1 MKAVAKKSV
10 LSGNITVP
18 GSKSHTIRA
27 LILAAMAEGTSH
39 ISNPLPSN
47 DCLSTAAA
55 VRKIGAEIDFGDKHS
70 GEKTADGA
78 AADGSNDGG
87 STGYGST
94 DAAAGTSRGEL
105 VWTVKGAG
113 SKLHLPAEV
122 IDVGNSGSLMYFL
135 CPVLSTLKGECTFT
149 GDESICK
156 RPVNHLIDALCQFG
170 ANGRSLNGGTTPPFS
185 FCGPIDVNKTLVTEG
200 ALSQYISGFM
210 MAASRLNGTL
220 NMELTNPKETPYLTM
235 TKLWLESLGVP
246 VQISPDFKKIS
257 VKGLVDESGR
267 PLPFKAFDRVVP
279 SDWEGVAF
287 PLVAALI
294 SGSEIV
300 IDNVDGSG
308 SQGDDKIVE
317 VLQSVGADIEWKRSE
332 EQLIVRGKRDAN
344 GACGLTSAGLPE
356 GELTV
361 DMSAFPDAI
370 CALAVAACFIDG
382 KTIFTDIDICRKK
395 ETDRIK
401 AMTCELSKLGAH
413 IVDEGDRLVV
423 YGDGGRGLRGGEV
436 ESYKDH
442 RIVMSLACLGLGLA
456 EGERV
461 IVNDAEWCS
470 VTFPHFFE
478 TMNGIGAGFEVE

>member
-10 LSGNITVP
+10 LSGHITVP

-27 LILAAMAEGTSH
+27 LILAAMADGTSH

-55 VRKIGAEIDFGDKHS
+55 VRQVGAEVDFGDDVD
-70 GEKTADGA
+70 DGA
-78 AADGSNDGG
+78 
-87 STGYGST
+87 STGRDG
-94 DAAAGTSRGEL
+94 A
-105 VWTVKGAG
+105 VWTVRGAG
-113 SKLHLPAEV
+113 KNLHLPDGQ

-135 CPVLSTLKGECTFT
+135 CPVLSTLPGECTFT
-149 GDESICK
+149 GDESICR

-170 ANGRSLNGGTTPPFS
+170 ANGRSLNAGPDGKPGTTPPFS

-220 NMELTNPKETPYLTM
+220 HMELTNPKETPYLTM
-235 TKLWLESLGVP
+235 TKLWLESVGVP
-246 VQISPDFKKIS
+246 VSISPDFKKIA
-257 VKGLVDESGR
+257 VTGPV
-267 PLPFKAFDRVVP
+267 PFKAFDRAVP
-279 SDWEGVAF
+279 SDWEGLAF

-294 SGSEIV
+294 SGSEIT

-317 VLQSVGADIEWKRSE
+317 VLQSVGADIEWRRDT
-332 EQLIVRGKRDAN
+332 EQLIVRGGKK
-344 GACGLTSAGLPE
+344 LSSAGLPN
-356 GELTV
+356 GELV
-361 DMSAFPDAI
+361 VEMSAFPDAI
-370 CALAVAACFIDG
+370 CALAVAACFIEG
-382 KTIFTDIDICRKK
+382 KTVFTDIDICRKK

-401 AMTCELSKLGAH
+401 AMTSELSKLGAK

-423 YGDGGRGLRGGEV
+423 YGNGGEGLHGGEV

-456 EGERV
+456 DGEKV
-461 IVNDAEWCS
+461 TVNDAQWCS

-478 TMNGIGAGFEVE
+478 VMNKIGAGFETI

>member
-1 MKAVAKKSV
+1 MKAIAKKSV
-10 LSGNITVP
+10 LSGHITVP

-27 LILAAMAEGTSH
+27 LILAAMADGTSH

-55 VRKIGAEIDFGDKHS
+55 VRKVGAEVDFGEGS
-70 GEKTADGA
+70 AASEGGA
-78 AADGSNDGG
+78 
-87 STGYGST
+87 
-94 DAAAGTSRGEL
+94 
-105 VWTVKGAG
+105 VWTVRGAG
-113 SKLHLPAEV
+113 SGLHLPSDA

-135 CPVLSTLKGECTFT
+135 CPVLSTLPGECTFT
-149 GDESICK
+149 GDESICR

-170 ANGRSLNGGTTPPFS
+170 ANGRSLNNGPDGKPGTTPPFS
-185 FCGPIDVNKTLVTEG
+185 FCGPIDVNKKLVTEG

-220 NMELTNPKETPYLTM
+220 HMELTNPKETPYLTM
-235 TKLWLESLGVP
+235 TKLWLESVGVP
-246 VQISPDFKKIS
+246 VTISPDFKQIS
-257 VKGLVDESGR
+257 VTGPV
-267 PLPFKAFDRVVP
+267 PFKAFDRAVP

-294 SGSEIV
+294 SGSGIT

-317 VLQSVGADIEWKRSE
+317 VLQSVGADIDWRRE
-332 EQLIVRGKRDAN
+332 EEKLVVRGGKVLSTKA
-344 GACGLTSAGLPE
+344 LPD

-361 DMSAFPDAI
+361 EMSAFPDAI
-370 CALAVAACFIDG
+370 CALAVAACFIEG
-382 KTIFTDIDICRKK
+382 KTVFTDIDICRKK

-401 AMTCELSKLGAH
+401 AMTSELTKLGAH
-413 IVDEGDRLVV
+413 IVDEGYRLVV
-423 YGDGGRGLRGGEV
+423 YGDGGKSLHGGEV

-456 EGERV
+456 EGEKV
-461 IVNDAEWCS
+461 TVKDSEWCS
-470 VTFPHFFE
+470 VTFPRFFE
-478 TMNGIGAGFEVE
+478 VMNEIGAGFEVLEN

>member
-1 MKAVAKKSV
+1 MIAIAKKSQ
-10 LSGNITVP
+10 LSGHITVP

-55 VRKIGAEIDFGDKHS
+55 VKKVGAQVDFG
-70 GEKTADGA
+70 EAT
-78 AADGSNDGG
+78 GSE
-87 STGYGST
+87 
-94 DAAAGTSRGEL
+94 A

-113 SKLHLPAEV
+113 AGLHLPDEA

-149 GDESICK
+149 GDESICR

-170 ANGRSLNGGTTPPFS
+170 ANGRSLNKGPDGAPGTTPPFS
-185 FCGPIDVNKTLVTEG
+185 FCGPIDVNKKLVTEG

-220 NMELTNPKETPYLTM
+220 KMELTNPKETPYLTM
-235 TKLWLESLGVP
+235 TKLWLESVGVP
-246 VQISPDFKKIS
+246 VKISEDFKHIE
-257 VKGLVDESGR
+257 VTGPV
-267 PLPFKAFDRVVP
+267 PFKAFDRAVP

-294 SGSEIV
+294 SGSEIT

-317 VLQSVGADIEWKRSE
+317 VLQSVGADIEWRRE
-332 EQLIVRGKRDAN
+332 EGKLIVRGGKKLSTA
-344 GACGLTSAGLPE
+344 ALP
-356 GELTV
+356 GGTLTV
-361 DMSAFPDAI
+361 DMSSFPDAI
-370 CALAVAACFIDG
+370 CALAVAACFMEG
-382 KTIFTDIDICRKK
+382 KVEFTDIDICRKK

-401 AMTCELSKLGAH
+401 AMVSELTKLGAKLT
-413 IVDEGDRLVV
+413 DEGDRLVV
-423 YGDGGRGLRGGEV
+423 FGDGGLSLHGGEV

-456 EGERV
+456 AGESV
-461 IVNDAEWCS
+461 TVKDAEWCS

-478 TMNGIGAGFEVE
+478 VMNGIGAGFEVE

>member
-10 LSGNITVP
+10 LAGHITVP

-27 LILAAMAEGTSH
+27 LILAAMADGTSH

-55 VRKIGAEIDFGDKHS
+55 VRKVGAEVDFGEGENS
-70 GEKTADGA
+70 G
-78 AADGSNDGG
+78 
-87 STGYGST
+87 
-94 DAAAGTSRGEL
+94 L
-105 VWTVKGAG
+105 WTVRGAG
-113 SKLHLPAEV
+113 AGLHLPADQ

-149 GDESICK
+149 GDESICR
-156 RPVNHLIDALCQFG
+156 RPVNHLVDALCQLG
-170 ANGRSLNGGTTPPFS
+170 ADARCINGRETPPFS
-185 FCGPIDVNKTLVTEG
+185 FSGPIDVNKKLITEG

-220 NMELTNPKETPYLTM
+220 EMELLNPKETPYLTM
-235 TKLWLESLGVP
+235 TKLWLESVGVP
-246 VQISPDFKKIS
+246 VKISDDFKKIS
-257 VKGLVDESGR
+257 VTGPV
-267 PLPFKAFDRVVP
+267 PFKAFDKAVP

-287 PLVAALI
+287 PLIAALI
-294 SGSEIV
+294 SGSQIT

-317 VLQSVGADIEWKRSE
+317 VLQSVGADIEWQKAE
-332 EQLIVRGKRDAN
+332 EKLIVKGGNK
-344 GACGLTSAGLPE
+344 LTTDSLPNK
-356 GELTV
+356 ELKV
-361 DMSAFPDAI
+361 EMSAFPDAI
-370 CALAVAACFIDG
+370 CALAVIACFIEG
-382 KTIFTDIDICRKK
+382 KTVFTDIDICRKK

-401 AMTCELSKLGAH
+401 AMTSELTKLGAH
-413 IVDEGDRLVV
+413 IVDEGNQLVV
-423 YGDGGRGLRGGEV
+423 YGDGGKSLHGGEV

-442 RIVMSLACLGLGLA
+442 RIVMSLACLGLGLEA
-456 EGERV
+456 GESV

-478 TMNGIGAGFEVE
+478 VMNELGAGFETRQ

>member
-1 MKAVAKKSV
+1 MIAIAKKSQ
-10 LSGNITVP
+10 LSGHITVP

-55 VRKIGAEIDFGDKHS
+55 VKKVGAQVDFGD
-70 GEKTADGA
+70 
-78 AADGSNDGG
+78 
-87 STGYGST
+87 
-94 DAAAGTSRGEL
+94 AAGSEA

-113 SKLHLPAEV
+113 AGLHLPDEA

-149 GDESICK
+149 GDESICR

-170 ANGRSLNGGTTPPFS
+170 ANGRSLNQGSDGAPGTTPPFS
-185 FCGPIDVNKTLVTEG
+185 FCGPIDVNKKLVTEG

-220 NMELTNPKETPYLTM
+220 KMELTNPKETPYLTM
-235 TKLWLESLGVP
+235 TKLWLESVGVP
-246 VQISPDFKKIS
+246 VKISEDFKHIE
-257 VKGLVDESGR
+257 VTGPV
-267 PLPFKAFDRVVP
+267 PFKAFDRAVP

-294 SGSEIV
+294 SGSEIT

-317 VLQSVGADIEWKRSE
+317 VLQSVGADIEWRRE
-332 EQLIVRGKRDAN
+332 EGKLIVRGGKKLSTA
-344 GACGLTSAGLPE
+344 ALP
-356 GELTV
+356 GGTLTV
-361 DMSAFPDAI
+361 DMSSFPDAI
-370 CALAVAACFIDG
+370 CALAVAACFMEG
-382 KTIFTDIDICRKK
+382 KVEFTDIDICRKK

-401 AMTCELSKLGAH
+401 AMVSELTKLGAKLT
-413 IVDEGDRLVV
+413 DEGDRLVV
-423 YGDGGRGLRGGEV
+423 FGDGGLSLHGGEV

-456 EGERV
+456 AGESV
-461 IVNDAEWCS
+461 TVKDAEWCS

-478 TMNGIGAGFEVE
+478 VMNGIGAGFEVE

>member
-1 MKAVAKKSV
+1 MKAIAKKSV
-10 LSGNITVP
+10 LSGHITVP

-27 LILAAMAEGTSH
+27 LILAAMADGTSH

-55 VRKIGAEIDFGDKHS
+55 VRKIGADVDFGNS
-70 GEKTADGA
+70 ENEDGNS
-78 AADGSNDGG
+78 DGSSAGNSNENSAKKSAGNSAGG
-87 STGYGST
+87 T
-94 DAAAGTSRGEL
+94 

-113 SKLHLPAEV
+113 AGLHLPDGE

-135 CPVLSTLKGECTFT
+135 CPVLSTLSGECTFT
-149 GDESICK
+149 GDESICR
-156 RPVNHLIDALCQFG
+156 RPVNHLIDALCQLG
-170 ANGRSLNGGTTPPFS
+170 ADARSLKGGETPPFS
-185 FCGPIDVNKTLVTEG
+185 FCGPIDVNRTLVTEG

-220 NMELTNPKETPYLTM
+220 KMELWNPKETPYLTM
-235 TKLWLESLGVP
+235 TKLWLESVGVP
-246 VQISPDFKKIS
+246 VNISSDFKKIS
-257 VKGLVDESGR
+257 VTGPVS
-267 PLPFKAFDRVVP
+267 FKAFDRAVP

-287 PLVAALI
+287 PLIAALI

-317 VLQSVGADIEWKRSE
+317 VLKSVGADIDWRRDEG
-332 EQLIVRGKRDAN
+332 QLLVKGGKT
-344 GACGLTSAGLPE
+344 LSTAGLPE
-356 GELTV
+356 GQLTV
-361 DMSAFPDAI
+361 EMSAFPDAI
-370 CALAVAACFIDG
+370 CALAVIACFMEG
-382 KTIFTDIDICRKK
+382 KTVFTDIDICRKK

-401 AMTCELSKLGAH
+401 AMTSELTKLGAH

-423 YGDGGRGLRGGEV
+423 YGDGGRSLHGGEV

-442 RIVMSLACLGLGLA
+442 RIVMSLACLGLGLK
-456 EGERV
+456 EGEEV
-461 IVNDAEWCS
+461 TVKDAEWCS

-478 TMNGIGAGFEVE
+478 IMNKIGAGFEID

>member
-10 LSGNITVP
+10 LSGHITVP

-27 LILAAMAEGTSH
+27 LILAAMADGTSH

-55 VRKIGAEIDFGDKHS
+55 VRKVGAEVDFGDDS
-70 GEKTADGA
+70 
-78 AADGSNDGG
+78 
-87 STGYGST
+87 
-94 DAAAGTSRGEL
+94 
-105 VWTVKGAG
+105 VWTVRGAG
-113 SKLHLPAEV
+113 KNLHLPEDQ

-135 CPVLSTLKGECTFT
+135 CPVLSTLPGQCTFT
-149 GDESICK
+149 GDESICR

-170 ANGRSLNGGTTPPFS
+170 AKGRSLNAGPDGSAGTTPPFT
-185 FCGPIDVNKTLVTEG
+185 FCGPIDVNKKLVTEG

-220 NMELTNPKETPYLTM
+220 KMELTNPKETPYLTM

-246 VQISPDFKKIS
+246 VQISPDFKEIS
-257 VKGLVDESGR
+257 VQGLTDGNGN
-267 PLPFKAFDRVVP
+267 PAPFKAFDRAVP

-287 PLVAALI
+287 PLIAALI
-294 SGSEIV
+294 SDSSIV

-317 VLQSVGADIEWKRSE
+317 VLKSVGADIDWRRDQG
-332 EQLIVRGKRDAN
+332 QLLVKGGKT
-344 GACGLTSAGLPE
+344 LSTAGLPE
-356 GELTV
+356 GQLTV
-361 DMSAFPDAI
+361 EMSAFPDAI
-370 CALAVAACFIDG
+370 CALAVIACFMEG
-382 KTIFTDIDICRKK
+382 KTVFTDIDICRKK

-401 AMTCELSKLGAH
+401 AMTSELTKLGAH

-423 YGDGGRGLRGGEV
+423 YGDGGRSLHGGEV

-442 RIVMSLACLGLGLA
+442 RIVMSLSCLGLGLK
-456 EGERV
+456 EGEEV
-461 IVNDAEWCS
+461 TVKDAEWCS

-478 TMNGIGAGFEVE
+478 IMNKIGAGFEID

>member
-10 LSGNITVP
+10 LAGHITVP

-55 VRKIGAEIDFGDKHS
+55 VRKIGADVDFGEGENS
-70 GEKTADGA
+70 G
-78 AADGSNDGG
+78 
-87 STGYGST
+87 
-94 DAAAGTSRGEL
+94 
-105 VWTVKGAG
+105 VWTVRGAG
-113 SKLHLPAEV
+113 SRLHLPDGA

-135 CPVLSTLKGECTFT
+135 CPVLSTLEGDCTFT
-149 GDESICK
+149 GDESICR
-156 RPVNHLIDALCQFG
+156 RPVNHLVDALCQLG
-170 ANGRSLNGGTTPPFS
+170 ANAHSVNGGTTPPFS
-185 FCGPIDVNKTLVTEG
+185 FCGPIDVNKKLVTEG

-220 NMELTNPKETPYLTM
+220 KMELLNPKETPYLTM
-235 TKLWLESLGVP
+235 TKLWLKSVGVP
-246 VQISPDFKKIS
+246 VQISDDFKNIS
-257 VKGLVDESGR
+257 VTGPV
-267 PLPFKAFDRVVP
+267 PFKAFDKAVP

-294 SGSEIV
+294 SGNEIV

-317 VLQSVGADIEWKRSE
+317 VLQSVGADIEWNRQE
-332 EQLIVRGKRDAN
+332 EKLIVRGGKK
-344 GACGLTSAGLPE
+344 LTTDSLPNN
-356 GELTV
+356 ELTV
-361 DMSAFPDAI
+361 EMSAFPDAI
-370 CALAVAACFIDG
+370 CALAVAACFIEG
-382 KTIFTDIDICRKK
+382 KTVFTDIDICRKK
-395 ETDRIK
+395 ETDRIV
-401 AMTCELSKLGAH
+401 AMTSELTKLGAH

-423 YGDGGRGLRGGEV
+423 YGDGGKSLHGGEV

-456 EGERV
+456 EGEKV
-461 IVNDAEWCS
+461 TVNDAEWCS
-470 VTFPHFFE
+470 VTFPKFFE
-478 TMNGIGAGFEVE
+478 TMNAIGAGFETR

>member
-1 MKAVAKKSV
+1 MKAISKKSV
-10 LSGNITVP
+10 LTGHITVP

-27 LILAAMAEGTSH
+27 LILAAMADGTSH

-55 VRKIGAEIDFGDKHS
+55 VRKVGADVDFGDNQTS
-70 GEKTADGA
+70 GA
-78 AADGSNDGG
+78 AS
-87 STGYGST
+87 
-94 DAAAGTSRGEL
+94 

-113 SKLHLPAEV
+113 AGLHLPSDQ

-135 CPVLSTLKGECTFT
+135 CPVLSTLPGQCTFT
-149 GDESICK
+149 GDDSICR

-170 ANGRSLNGGTTPPFS
+170 AKGRSLNKGPDGSEGTTPPFT

-220 NMELTNPKETPYLTM
+220 KMELTNPKETPYLTM

-246 VQISPDFKKIS
+246 VTISPDFKHIS
-257 VKGLVDESGR
+257 VTGPV
-267 PLPFKAFDRVVP
+267 PFKAFDRAVP

-287 PLVAALI
+287 PLIAALI
-294 SGSEIV
+294 SDSSII
-300 IDNVDGSG
+300 IDNIDGSG

-317 VLQSVGADIEWKRSE
+317 VLQSVGADIDW
-332 EQLIVRGKRDAN
+332 KRDA
-344 GACGLTSAGLPE
+344 GQLVVRGGKVLSTAGLPD
-356 GELTV
+356 GQLTV
-361 DMSAFPDAI
+361 EMSAFPDAI
-370 CALAVAACFIDG
+370 CALAVIACFIEG
-382 KTIFTDIDICRKK
+382 KTVFTDIDICRKK

-401 AMTCELSKLGAH
+401 AMTSELTKLGAH

-423 YGDGGRGLRGGEV
+423 YGDGGKSLHGGEV

-456 EGERV
+456 EGEKV
-461 IVNDAEWCS
+461 TVNDAEWCS
-470 VTFPHFFE
+470 VTFPKFFE
-478 TMNGIGAGFEVE
+478 VMNEIGAGFETK

>member
-10 LSGNITVP
+10 LAGHITVP

-55 VRKIGAEIDFGDKHS
+55 VRKVGAEVDFGEDK
-70 GEKTADGA
+70 GEG
-78 AADGSNDGG
+78 N
-87 STGYGST
+87 ST
-94 DAAAGTSRGEL
+94 
-105 VWTVKGAG
+105 VWTVRGAG
-113 SKLHLPAEV
+113 AKLHLPTDV

-135 CPVLSTLKGECTFT
+135 CPVLSTLPGQCTFT
-149 GDESICK
+149 GDESICR

-170 ANGRSLNGGTTPPFS
+170 ANGRSLNNGPDGTAGTTPPFS

-220 NMELTNPKETPYLTM
+220 HMELTNPKETPYLTM
-235 TKLWLESLGVP
+235 TKLWLESVGVP
-246 VQISPDFKKIS
+246 VSISPDFKKIS
-257 VKGLVDESGR
+257 VTGPV
-267 PLPFKAFDRVVP
+267 PFKAFDRAVP

-294 SGSEIV
+294 SGSEIT

-317 VLQSVGADIEWKRSE
+317 VLQSVGADIEWKRDTE
-332 EQLIVRGKRDAN
+332 RLVVRGKRT
-344 GACGLTSAGLPE
+344 GAGNCAGCGLSTAALPN
-356 GELTV
+356 GELLV
-361 DMSAFPDAI
+361 EMSAFPDAI
-370 CALAVAACFIDG
+370 CALAVAACFIEG
-382 KTIFTDIDICRKK
+382 KTVFTDIDICRKK

-401 AMTCELSKLGAH
+401 AMTSELSKIGAH

-423 YGDGGRGLRGGEV
+423 YGEGGRNLRGGEV

-456 EGERV
+456 DGEKV
-461 IVNDAEWCS
+461 IVNDSEWCS

-478 TMNGIGAGFEVE
+478 VMNKIGAGFEVE

>member
-1 MKAVAKKSV
+1 MIAIAKKSQ
-10 LSGNITVP
+10 LSGHITVP

-55 VRKIGAEIDFGDKHS
+55 VKKVGAQVDFG
-70 GEKTADGA
+70 EAT
-78 AADGSNDGG
+78 GSE
-87 STGYGST
+87 
-94 DAAAGTSRGEL
+94 A

-113 SKLHLPAEV
+113 AGLHLPDEA

-149 GDESICK
+149 GDESICR

-170 ANGRSLNGGTTPPFS
+170 ANGRSLNKGPDGAPGTTPPFS
-185 FCGPIDVNKTLVTEG
+185 FCGPIDVNKKLVTEG

-220 NMELTNPKETPYLTM
+220 KMELTNPKETPYLTM
-235 TKLWLESLGVP
+235 TKLWLESVGVP
-246 VQISPDFKKIS
+246 VKISEDFKHIE
-257 VKGLVDESGR
+257 VTGPV
-267 PLPFKAFDRVVP
+267 PFKAFDRAVP

-294 SGSEIV
+294 SGSEIT

-317 VLQSVGADIEWKRSE
+317 VLQSVGADIEWRRE
-332 EQLIVRGKRDAN
+332 EGKLIVRGGKKLSTA
-344 GACGLTSAGLPE
+344 ALP
-356 GELTV
+356 GGTLTV
-361 DMSAFPDAI
+361 DMSSFPDAI
-370 CALAVAACFIDG
+370 CALAVAACFMEG
-382 KTIFTDIDICRKK
+382 KVEFTDIDICRKK

-401 AMTCELSKLGAH
+401 AMVSELTKLGAKLT
-413 IVDEGDRLVV
+413 DEGDRLVV
-423 YGDGGRGLRGGEV
+423 FGDGGLSLHGGEV

-456 EGERV
+456 AGESV
-461 IVNDAEWCS
+461 IVKDAEWCS

-478 TMNGIGAGFEVE
+478 VMNGIGAGFEVE

>member
-10 LSGNITVP
+10 LSGHITVP

-27 LILAAMAEGTSH
+27 LILAAMADGTSH

-55 VRKIGAEIDFGDKHS
+55 VRKVGAEVDFGDDS
-70 GEKTADGA
+70 
-78 AADGSNDGG
+78 
-87 STGYGST
+87 
-94 DAAAGTSRGEL
+94 
-105 VWTVKGAG
+105 VWTVRGAG
-113 SKLHLPAEV
+113 KNLHLPEDQ

-135 CPVLSTLKGECTFT
+135 CPVLSTLPGQCTFT
-149 GDESICK
+149 GDESICR

-170 ANGRSLNGGTTPPFS
+170 AQGRSLNAGPDGSAGTTPPFT
-185 FCGPIDVNKTLVTEG
+185 FCGPIDVNKKLVTEG

-220 NMELTNPKETPYLTM
+220 KMELTNPKETPYLTM

-246 VQISPDFKKIS
+246 VQISPDFKEIS
-257 VKGLVDESGR
+257 VHGLVDAEGN
-267 PLPFKAFDRVVP
+267 PTPFKAFDRAVP

-287 PLVAALI
+287 PLIAAFI
-294 SGSEIV
+294 SDSSIV

-317 VLQSVGADIEWKRSE
+317 VLKSVGADIDWRRDQG
-332 EQLIVRGKRDAN
+332 QLLVKGGKT
-344 GACGLTSAGLPE
+344 LSTAGLPE
-356 GELTV
+356 GQLTV
-361 DMSAFPDAI
+361 EMSAFPDAI
-370 CALAVAACFIDG
+370 CALAVIACFMEG
-382 KTIFTDIDICRKK
+382 KTVFTDIDICRKK

-401 AMTCELSKLGAH
+401 AMTSELTKLGAH

-423 YGDGGRGLRGGEV
+423 YGDGGRSLHGGEV

-442 RIVMSLACLGLGLA
+442 RIVMSLACLGLGLK
-456 EGERV
+456 EGEEV
-461 IVNDAEWCS
+461 TVKDAEWCS

-478 TMNGIGAGFEVE
+478 IMNKIGAGFEID

>member
-1 MKAVAKKSV
+1 MGMKAIAKKSV
-10 LSGNITVP
+10 LSGHITVP

-27 LILAAMAEGTSH
+27 LILAAMADGTSH

-55 VRKIGAEIDFGDKHS
+55 VKKVGAEVDFGD
-70 GEKTADGA
+70 GQ
-78 AADGSNDGG
+78 GS
-87 STGYGST
+87 
-94 DAAAGTSRGEL
+94 DA
-105 VWTVKGAG
+105 VWTVRGAG
-113 SKLHLPAEV
+113 SKLHLPADQ

-135 CPVLSTLKGECTFT
+135 CPVLSTLPGECTFT
-149 GDESICK
+149 GDESICR

-170 ANGRSLNGGTTPPFS
+170 ANGKSLNKESGGTTPPFS
-185 FCGPIDVNKTLVTEG
+185 FCGPIDVNKKLVTEG

-210 MAASRLNGTL
+210 MAGSRLNGTL
-220 NMELTNPKETPYLTM
+220 EMELTNPKETPYLTM
-235 TKLWLESLGVP
+235 TKLWLESVGVP

-257 VKGLVDESGR
+257 VTGPV
-267 PLPFKAFDRVVP
+267 PFKAFDRAVP

-294 SGSEIV
+294 SGSEIT

-317 VLQSVGADIEWKRSE
+317 VLKSVGADIEWNRE
-332 EQLIVRGKRDAN
+332 EEKLVVRGKRN
-344 GACGLTSAGLPE
+344 SKGGCGLSTAGLPG
-356 GELTV
+356 GELV
-361 DMSAFPDAI
+361 VEMSAFPDAI
-370 CALAVAACFIDG
+370 CALAVAACFIEG
-382 KTIFTDIDICRKK
+382 KTVFTDIDICRKK

-401 AMTCELSKLGAH
+401 AMTSELSKLGAH

-423 YGDGGRGLRGGEV
+423 YGNGSIEGAGLHGGEV

-442 RIVMSLACLGLGLA
+442 RIVMSLACLALGLK
-456 EGERV
+456 EGEKV
-461 IVNDAEWCS
+461 TVNDAEWCS

-478 TMNGIGAGFEVE
+478 VMNKLGAGFETI